1 MCGMFSGKYF
11 SASVSNSAEGIHPEL
26 VFSARVFSSCFQL
39 VFSAR
44 VFSLCV
50 QFSGMTG
57 IVLYIVFTPH
67 KSNI

>member
-11 SASVSNSAEGIHPEL
+11 SASVSNSAEGDPAWQL
-26 VFSARVFSSCFQL
+26 VFSARVFSSCF
-39 VFSAR
+39 
-44 VFSLCV
+44 

>member
-11 SASVSNSAEGIHPEL
+11 SASVSNSAEGDPAWQLVFQL
-26 VFSARVFSSCFQL
+26 VFSARVFSSCF
-39 VFSAR
+39 
-44 VFSLCV
+44 

-57 IVLYIVFTPH
+57 IVLYIVFH